1 MVKRSGLTLAGG
13 DFTISTWRDGAP
25 AALVVDLEEIGTSG
39 EYRVAFTPAD
49 SGFVVVEVAIAFNG
63 ESWAGEFD
71 VARPVLLGVV

>member
-25 AALVVDLEEIGTSG
+25 EVLVVDLAEIGSSG
-39 EYRVAFTPAD
+39 EYRIAFTPAA
-49 SGFVVVEVAIAFNG
+49 SGFVVVEVAILFNG
-63 ESWAGEFD
+63 ETWVGEYD